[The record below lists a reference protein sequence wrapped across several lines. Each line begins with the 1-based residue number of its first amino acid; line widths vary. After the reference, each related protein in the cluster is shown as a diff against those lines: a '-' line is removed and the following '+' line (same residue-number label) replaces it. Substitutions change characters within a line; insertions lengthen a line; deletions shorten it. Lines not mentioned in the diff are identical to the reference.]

1 MSNNISPST
10 LGTIV
15 NPNIPLP
22 SPIPGQL
29 MTYTGGSSIGS
40 LQNVSAPPNASPAQQ
55 LQVATNQNQLILT
68 QMQLQKMQLPPFEI
82 TSVPWSANYPPDVI
96 ENYTGSSNSYLGWIP
111 VGSALS
117 FFKGSSQSNNVFT
130 LLNTKVTSPAFYITD
145 IEISYFEPDY
155 GVNNYTIQV
164 NNSNYQNFTN
174 FRNFK
179 NKNNAEGYYIS
190 GANIISLQVSSMTGL
205 IQPCIATI
213 IGLGSLSAPLASG
226 LNNTMPEW
234 QVMI

>member
-1 MSNNISPST
+1 MSNNFSPST

-22 SPIPGQL
+22 TPIPGQL
-29 MTYTGGSSIGS
+29 TTYTGGAINAGNI
-40 LQNVSAPPNASPAQQ
+40 QNASPQQ
-55 LQVATNQNQLILT
+55 LQVATNQNQLTLN

-96 ENYTGSSNSYLGWIP
+96 ENYTGSSNSYFGWIP
-111 VGSALS
+111 IGNTLS
-117 FFKGSSQSNNVFT
+117 FFEGSSQSNNIFT

-145 IEISYFEPDY
+145 IEIAYFEPDY
-155 GVNNYTIQV
+155 GMNNYTIQV

-179 NKNNAEGYYIS
+179 NKKNAEGYYVA
-190 GANIISLQVSSMTGL
+190 GANLVSLQVSSMTGI
-205 IQPCIATI
+205 IQPCIVTI
-213 IGLGSLSAPLASG
+213 IGLGSLSAPLSSG
-226 LNNTMPEW
+226 LNNTMPAW
-234 QVMI
+234 QIMA